1 MKMVAAHAFS
11 NTLNPTLSEALSA
24 RLGAFKPSDRDEL
37 RRAFQT
43 EAGRGA
49 ALQAIEL
56 FVTRWEAADWVEEYA
71 LERIGRW
78 LSREA
83 PPPLRA
89 DLLRWARL
97 RRTKARLALKRGLVD
112 GPRLN

>member
-1 MKMVAAHAFS
+1 MKMVVAHAFS
-11 NTLNPTLSEALSA
+11 NSLNPTLSEALSA

-49 ALQAIEL
+49 ALEAVEL

-71 LERIGRW
+71 LERLGRW
-78 LSREA
+78 LSKEA
-83 PPPLRA
+83 PTPLRT
-89 DLLRWARL
+89 DLIRWSRL
-97 RRTKARLALKRGLVD
+97 RRTKARMALKRGLID
-112 GPRLN
+112 QPRLN